1 MVSGLKDL
9 ISEFDRTS
17 DIREWLQDI
26 DNAILAAYGEN
37 VPDARKRAIISTCIG
52 QEGKNVINNLPANL
66 KDTYEH
72 LHNGLTQHYER
83 IRNVT
88 VERHKFNLLRQEQ
101 EEPIELYVTKLQTQ
115 AAKCHSTVQ
124 HTHVYQIE
132 QGGQQVDQQHVVETD
147 IAEQFIRDRLVCGI
161 YDQTT
166 RAKLLRERNL
176 TLQTAIDTIKAVE
189 NANAHVKKLWTNP
202 SSAAT
207 VDKINRS
214 HRNAKNKHE
223 AKPQIKCNSSGNGQ
237 VKLNKKTECGRCGG
251 PKHSRSQCPAT
262 KAVCHN
268 CNIEGHYAKKCR
280 TKKLHQFEQESAA
293 NTSTCYDGYN
303 QY

>member
-17 DIREWLQDI
+17 DIREWLQDV
-26 DNAILAAYGEN
+26 DNAILAAHGEH

-52 QEGKNVINNLPANL
+52 QDGKKVINNLPANL

-115 AAKCHSTVQ
+115 AAKCHFTVQ
-124 HTHVYQIE
+124 HTHAYQIE
-132 QGGQQVDQQHVVETD
+132 QGGRQVDQQHVVETD
-147 IAEQFIRDRLVCGI
+147 ISDQFIRDRLVCGI

-202 SSAAT
+202 SSVT
-207 VDKINRS
+207 VGKIDRSYNR
-214 HRNAKNKHE
+214 NVKYPK
-223 AKPQIKCNSSGNGQ
+223 AKPQIKSD
-237 VKLNKKTECGRCGG
+237 KK
-251 PKHSRSQCPAT
+251 SR
-262 KAVCHN
+262 
-268 CNIEGHYAKKCR
+268 
-280 TKKLHQFEQESAA
+280 
-293 NTSTCYDGYN
+293 
-303 QY
+303 